1 VAGRLAGKVALIS
14 GGARG
19 MGASHMRALAA
30 EGAMVVAGDV
40 LDDEG
45 AALADQLGDSAHY
58 VHLDVTDPGEW
69 ESAVGSAVE
78 RFGRLDVLV
87 NNAGILNYGSLE
99 DFDIAEWNRI
109 IGINLTGVFLG
120 MRAVIKVMA
129 GSGGGSIINI
139 SSIDGLNGSP
149 GAAGYVAS
157 KWGVRGLTKCAA
169 LELASRNIR
178 VNSVHPGLI
187 RTPMIHGFPEDVF
200 NIPMGRAGDPLEVS
214 KMVAYLAS
222 DDSGYS
228 TGAEFVVDGGVA
240 AGLAHRDDLFS
251 IDYAGAE

>member
-1 VAGRLAGKVALIS
+1 MSGALAGKVVLIS

-30 EGAMVVAGDV
+30 EGATAIAGDV

-45 AALADQLGDSAHY
+45 AALVDQLGESAY
-58 VHLDVTDPGEW
+58 YLHLDVTDPGEW
-69 ESAVGSAVE
+69 ERAVGSTME

-87 NNAGILNYGSLE
+87 NNAGILNYGALE
-99 DFDIAEWNRI
+99 DFDIAEWHRI

-120 MRAVIKVMA
+120 MRAAIPAMTN
-129 GSGGGSIINI
+129 SGGGSIINI

-187 RTPMIHGFPEDVF
+187 RTPMIDGFPEDVF

-214 KMVAYLAS
+214 KMVVYLAS

-228 TGAEFVVDGGVA
+228 TGSEFVVDGGVA

-251 IDYAGAE
+251 IDRVGIT